1 MDDHPVSL
9 TVSFAG
15 IGMQISEPVTNL
27 IVYSIITLLLLICSA
42 VVSASE
48 VAFFSVKPTVLEEL
62 PATSSREKLK
72 TLLDKPK
79 TLLATILILNN
90 TVNIGVVVLSEPLLS
105 SVPMQHVPQWMQFLI
120 QVVAVTFLI
129 LLVGEIIP
137 KVYANRNSLRISLVM
152 AGPASVMVR
161 LLKPLS
167 LPLSGMGNFIDKRI
181 RKKDNSISV
190 EELSQALELTGI
202 SSQDANSGKLLQ
214 SIVKFGSV
222 DVSTIMTPRVDVF
235 FIHDEYSFA
244 KMIESVVENG
254 YSRVPVYTGSP
265 DNIRGIL
272 YVKDLIPYLYEKDSF
287 DWHKLIRKPF
297 FVPENKKIDDL
308 LKEFQN
314 KKMHLA
320 VVVDEYG
327 GTCGI
332 VTLEDILEEIV
343 GEINDEFDEEV
354 RDQLR
359 LSPSEYIFSGKT
371 YLKDLYQVLN
381 LPEGTLSQVEEVVD
395 TLAGAIMEVLG
406 KIPERGQEVEI
417 GNLKLKVLSAD
428 NRRIHKVKITI
439 IEKENVPE

>member
-1 MDDHPVSL
+1 
-9 TVSFAG
+9 
-15 IGMQISEPVTNL
+15 MQISDPVTGL
-27 IVYSIITLLLLICSA
+27 IVYSIIILFLLACSA

-48 VAFFSVKPTVLEEL
+48 VAFFSVKPTVLEDL
-62 PATSSREKLK
+62 PDTSSREKLK
-72 TLLDKPK
+72 NLLDKPK

-90 TVNIGVVVLSEPLLS
+90 TVNIGVVVLSEPLLAS
-105 SVPMQHVPQWMQFLI
+105 LPMHNIPLWAQFLI

-137 KVYANRNSLRISLVM
+137 KIFANRNSLRISLVM
-152 AGPASVMVR
+152 AAPASVMVR

-167 LPLSGMGNFIDKRI
+167 LPLSGMGNYIDKRI

-190 EELSQALELTGI
+190 EELSQALELTGVGT
-202 SSQDANSGKLLQ
+202 QDENSGKLLQ

-235 FIHDEYSFA
+235 FIQDECSFG

-254 YSRVPVYTGSP
+254 YSRVPVYTGNA

-272 YVKDLIPYLYEKDSF
+272 YVKDLIPYLHEGDDF
-287 DWHKLIRKPF
+287 DWRSLIRKPF

-359 LSPSEYIFSGKT
+359 LSASEYIFSGKT
-371 YLKDLYQVLN
+371 YLKDLYQVLS
-381 LPEGTLSQVEEVVD
+381 LPDGALSELEENVD
-395 TLAGAIMEVLG
+395 TLAGAIVETLG

-439 IEKENVPE
+439 IENENVQE

>member
-1 MDDHPVSL
+1 M
-9 TVSFAG
+9 TVNFAG
-15 IGMQISEPVTNL
+15 TGMQISDPVTGL
-27 IVYSIITLLLLICSA
+27 IVYSIIILFLLACSA

-48 VAFFSVKPTVLEEL
+48 VAFFSVKPTVLEDL
-62 PATSSREKLK
+62 PDTSSREKLK
-72 TLLDKPK
+72 NLLDKPK

-90 TVNIGVVVLSEPLLS
+90 TVNIGVVVLSEPLLAS
-105 SVPMQHVPQWMQFLI
+105 LPMHNIPLWAQFLI

-137 KVYANRNSLRISLVM
+137 KIFANRNSLRISLVM
-152 AGPASVMVR
+152 AAPASVMVR

-167 LPLSGMGNFIDKRI
+167 LPLSGMGNYIDKRI

-190 EELSQALELTGI
+190 EELSQALELTGVGT
-202 SSQDANSGKLLQ
+202 QDENSGKLLQ

-235 FIHDEYSFA
+235 FIQDECSFG

-254 YSRVPVYTGSP
+254 YSRVPVYTGNA

-272 YVKDLIPYLYEKDSF
+272 YVKDLIPYLHEGDDF
-287 DWHKLIRKPF
+287 DWRSLIRKPF

-359 LSPSEYIFSGKT
+359 LSASEYIFSGKT

-381 LPEGTLSQVEEVVD
+381 LPDGALSELEENVD
-395 TLAGAIMEVLG
+395 TLAGAIVETLG

-439 IEKENVPE
+439 IENENVQE